1 MRIPLT
7 TWWFFNHKIQTYI
20 RVAFM
25 QMHKKNP
32 FSIKSYL
39 YWSNFI
45 ANFMSPFA
53 MFLTFLFHFP
63 YLKTNLLCVTFLARA
78 YKHRHT
84 QTGILN
90 FYFILL
96 SLVPCYVS
104 TRHSPDWALWK
115 SVTLHKRH
123 ICHVHTAQRVWETSY
138 LKFVE
143 LISIHC
149 KNHCLNL
156 GVRLCPAKGVPF
168 QKSS

>member
-1 MRIPLT
+1 MRIPLSPR
-7 TWWFFNHKIQTYI
+7 WFFTHKIQTHI

-53 MFLTFLFHFP
+53 MFLTFLFHFH

-96 SLVPCYVS
+96 SYVM
-104 TRHSPDWALWK
+104 WAHDTVRTELYEK
-115 SVTLHKRH
+115 
-123 ICHVHTAQRVWETSY
+123 VWHCI
-138 LKFVE
+138 KDIFVMFTQHNVCE
-143 LISIHC
+143 RLPT
-149 KNHCLNL
+149 LNL
-156 GVRLCPAKGVPF
+156 
-168 QKSS
+168 